1 MPSAV
6 STRSRFSGTLEDV
19 LIDDDGVSLLDNF
32 GAVDV
37 WELDVPQQSF
47 TDATASLTP
56 DPDP

>member
-1 MPSAV
+1 MPDLRGRVAV
-6 STRSRFSGTLEDV
+6 RFEYSDRH
-19 LIDDDGVSLLDNF
+19 GVSLLDNF

-56 DPDP
+56 DPDD